1 MNFVSRLAPAAIV
14 LGLLLPLFA
23 PGPAQA
29 APEGPFESFA
39 GAWTGEGSID
49 TSGGST
55 ERLRCR
61 STNAVAGAGDTLN
74 MNLDCK
80 SDAYVFNLR
89 VNATSQSGH
98 LLGAWTETT
107 RGSGRR
113 RGAGGKGPGS
123 GDGARTGVL
132 RGGRDCDARLP
143 AVRDDPLGRPAT
155 LVSLDHAASGP
166 LIPRRPSRAQ
176 GDRT

>member
-23 PGPAQA
+23 PGPTQA
-29 APEGPFESFA
+29 APEGPFEGFT
-39 GAWTGEGSID
+39 GAWAGEGSID
-49 TSGGST
+49 ASGGST

-61 STNAVAGAGDTLN
+61 STNAVGGGGDTLD

-80 SDAYVFNLR
+80 SDTYVFNLK

-107 RGSGRR
+107 RGIEGGVEGQAAKGRVQATV
-113 RGAGGKGPGS
+113 RG
-123 GDGARTGVL
+123 
-132 RGGRDCDARLP
+132 
-143 AVRDDPLGRPAT
+143 
-155 LVSLDHAASGP
+155 
-166 LIPRRPSRAQ
+166 
-176 GDRT
+176 